1 MRPDV
6 VQTLLP
12 LALAFI
18 MFYLG
23 LTLVVADF
31 RQVAAQ
37 PKALAVGLVG
47 QVLLVPLAGFAVVQ
61 LSGLDPVMAVGL
73 MVLAA
78 CPSGVSS
85 GLLTHLARGDTA
97 LAISLTAVTSLASVL
112 TLPLVVGAAY
122 QVFMDSQ
129 LAVQLPVAAMV
140 KGIFLLTTLPVLLG
154 MVLRWRFSST
164 VMRVEAT
171 IGKVTTALFVLIV
184 LNTFWDQRQVL
195 QDNLPTLGPAVVVLN
210 VLILGG
216 AYALSRLT
224 RLTRRDR
231 IAVITECGLKNS
243 ALGIVVSLQWLHQP
257 AMSAPSVVYAL
268 SMNAFALTFVVLMRK
283 TVKLQPCS
291 A

>member
-1 MRPDV
+1 M

-37 PKALAVGLVG
+37 PKALAVGLAG

-73 MVLAA
+73 MVLVA

>member
-1 MRPDV
+1 M

-31 RQVAAQ
+31 RQVARR
-37 PKALAVGLVG
+37 PKALGIGLVA
-47 QVLLVPLAGFAVVQ
+47 QVLLVPVAGLAVAQ

-78 CPSGVSS
+78 SPSGVSS
-85 GLLTHLARGDTA
+85 GLLTHLAQGDTA

-112 TLPLVVGAAY
+112 TLPLVVGGAY
-122 QVFMDSQ
+122 QYFMASH

-140 KGIFLLTTLPVLLG
+140 KGIFVLTTLPVVLG
-154 MVLRWRFSST
+154 MVLRWRFAS
-164 VMRVEAT
+164 VVQRAEPI
-171 IGKVTTALFVLIV
+171 IGKVTTALFILIV

-195 QDNLPTLGPAVVVLN
+195 LNNFPTLGPAVVVLN

-216 AYALSRLT
+216 AYALSCATGLN
-224 RLTRRDR
+224 RRDR

-243 ALGIVVSLQWLHQP
+243 ALGIVVSLQWLHQA

-283 TVKLQPCS
+283 TVKL
-291 A
+291 

>member
-23 LTLVVADF
+23 LTLVVKDF
-31 RQVAAQ
+31 RQVARR
-37 PKALAVGLVG
+37 PKALALGLVA
-47 QVLLVPLAGFAVVQ
+47 QVLLVPLAGFAVAVW
-61 LSGLDPVMAVGL
+61 SGLSPVMAVGL

-97 LAISLTAVTSLASVL
+97 LAISLTAVTSLAAVL
-112 TLPLVVGAAY
+112 TLPLVVGASF
-122 QVFMDSQ
+122 QFFMASH
-129 LAVQLPVAAMV
+129 LAVQLPVMNMV
-140 KGIFLLTTLPVLLG
+140 KGIFVLTTLPVLLG
-154 MVLRWRFSST
+154 MALRWRFANA
-164 VMRVEAT
+164 VIRWEPL
-171 IGKVTTALFVLIV
+171 IGKVTTTLFVLIV

-195 QDNLPTLGPAVVVLN
+195 LDNLPLLGPAVLVLN
-210 VLILGG
+210 LLILGG
-216 AYALSRLT
+216 AYLLSQVSGLNRP
-224 RLTRRDR
+224 DR

-243 ALGIVVSLQWLHQP
+243 ALGIVVCLQWLQQP

-268 SMNAFALTFVVLMRK
+268 SMNVFALTFVVLMRRTAK
-283 TVKLQPCS
+283 Q
-291 A
+291 

>member
-1 MRPDV
+1 V

-122 QVFMDSQ
+122 QVFMASQ

-140 KGIFLLTTLPVLLG
+140 KGIFVLTTLPVLLG

-164 VMRVEAT
+164 VIRVEAT

-283 TVKLQPCS
+283 TVKW
-291 A
+291 

>member
-1 MRPDV
+1 V

-31 RQVAAQ
+31 RQVARR
-37 PKALAVGLVG
+37 PKALGIGLVA
-47 QVLLVPLAGFAVVQ
+47 QVLLVPVAGLAVAQ

-78 CPSGVSS
+78 SPSGVSS
-85 GLLTHLARGDTA
+85 GLLTHLAQGDTA

-112 TLPLVVGAAY
+112 TLPLVVGGAY
-122 QVFMDSQ
+122 QYFMASH

-140 KGIFLLTTLPVLLG
+140 KGIFVLTTLPVVLG
-154 MVLRWRFSST
+154 MVLRWRFAS
-164 VMRVEAT
+164 VVQRAEPI
-171 IGKVTTALFVLIV
+171 IGKVTTALFILIV

-195 QDNLPTLGPAVVVLN
+195 LNNFPTLGPAVVVLN

-216 AYALSRLT
+216 AYALSCATGLN
-224 RLTRRDR
+224 RRDR

-243 ALGIVVSLQWLHQP
+243 ALGIVVSLQWLHQA

-283 TVKLQPCS
+283 TVKL
-291 A
+291 

>member
-23 LTLVVADF
+23 LTLVVGDF
-31 RQVAAQ
+31 RKVAER
-37 PKALAVGLVG
+37 PKALLVGLVG
-47 QVLLVPLAGFAVVQ
+47 QVLLVPLAGFAVANW
-61 LSGLDPVMAVGL
+61 SGLSPMMAVGL

-97 LAISLTAVTSLASVL
+97 LAISLTAVTSLAAVL
-112 TLPLVVGAAY
+112 TLPLVVGVSF
-122 QVFMDSQ
+122 QFFMASQ
-129 LAVQLPVAAMV
+129 LGVQLPVVAMV
-140 KGIFLLTTLPVLLG
+140 KGIFILTTFPVLVG
-154 MVLRWRFSST
+154 MVLRWRLASH
-164 VMRVEAT
+164 VMRAEPIV
-171 IGKVTTALFVLIV
+171 GKITTTLFVLIV

-195 QDNLPTLGPAVVVLN
+195 QDNLSLLGPAVLVLN
-210 VLILGG
+210 LFILGG
-216 AYALSRLT
+216 AYLLSQVT
-224 RLTRRDR
+224 RLNRRDR
-231 IAVITECGLKNS
+231 IAVVTECGLKNS
-243 ALGIVVSLQWLHQP
+243 ALGIVVCLQWLQQP

-283 TVKLQPCS
+283 TTKL
-291 A
+291 

>member
-31 RQVAAQ
+31 RQVATR

-47 QVLLVPLAGFAVVQ
+47 QVLLVPLAGFAVVR

-97 LAISLTAVTSLASVL
+97 LAISLTAVTSLASVV

-122 QVFMDSQ
+122 QVFMASQ

-140 KGIFLLTTLPVLLG
+140 KGIFVLTTLPVLLG
-154 MVLRWRFSST
+154 MALRWRFAPV
-164 VMRVEAT
+164 VMRVEPT
-171 IGKVTTALFVLIV
+171 IGKVTTSLFVLIV

-195 QDNLPTLGPAVVVLN
+195 LDNLPTLGPAVVVLN

-216 AYALSRLT
+216 AYALSRMTGLS
-224 RLTRRDR
+224 RRDR

-283 TVKLQPCS
+283 TVKW
-291 A
+291 

>member
-31 RQVAAQ
+31 RQVALR

-47 QVLLVPLAGFAVVQ
+47 QVLLVPLAGFAVAQ

-85 GLLTHLARGDTA
+85 GLLTHLAHGDTA

-122 QVFMDSQ
+122 QAFMASQ

-140 KGIFLLTTLPVLLG
+140 KGIFVLTTLPVLLG
-154 MVLRWRFSST
+154 MVLRWRFAPT
-164 VMRVEAT
+164 VLRVEAP

-195 QDNLPTLGPAVVVLN
+195 LDNLPTLGPAVVVLN

-216 AYALSRLT
+216 AYVLSLWT
-224 RLTRRDR
+224 GLSRRDR

-283 TVKLQPCS
+283 TVKW
-291 A
+291 

>member
-1 MRPDV
+1 M

-12 LALAFI
+12 VALAFI

-31 RQVAAQ
+31 RQVAQ
-37 PKALAVGLVG
+37 RPKALAVGLVG

-122 QVFMDSQ
+122 QYFMASQ
-129 LAVQLPVAAMV
+129 LAVPLPVTAMV
-140 KGIFLLTTLPVLLG
+140 KGIFVLTTLPVLLG
-154 MVLRWRFSST
+154 MVLRWRFGPA
-164 VMRVEAT
+164 VRRVEPV

-195 QDNLPTLGPAVVVLN
+195 LDNLPTLGPAVVLLN

-216 AYALSRLT
+216 AYALSQMT
-224 RLTRRDR
+224 GLTRRDR

-243 ALGIVVSLQWLHQP
+243 ALGIVASLHWLHKP
-257 AMSAPSVVYAL
+257 AMGAPSVVYAL

-283 TVKLQPCS
+283 TVKW
-291 A
+291 

>member
-1 MRPDV
+1 VRPDV

-23 LTLVVADF
+23 LTLVIGDF
-31 RQVAAQ
+31 RQVALR

-97 LAISLTAVTSLASVL
+97 LAISLTAVTSLASVV

-122 QVFMDSQ
+122 QVFMASQ

-140 KGIFLLTTLPVLLG
+140 KGIFVLTTLPVLLG
-154 MVLRWRFSST
+154 MVLRWRFAAT
-164 VMRVEAT
+164 VMRVEAP

-195 QDNLPTLGPAVVVLN
+195 LDNLPTLGPAVVVLN

-216 AYALSRLT
+216 AYALSRMT
-224 RLTRRDR
+224 GLTRRDR

-283 TVKLQPCS
+283 TVNWQPCS

>member
-31 RQVAAQ
+31 RQVATR

-47 QVLLVPLAGFAVVQ
+47 QVLLVPLAGFAVIQ

-122 QVFMDSQ
+122 QVFMASQ

-140 KGIFLLTTLPVLLG
+140 KGIFVLTTLPVLLG
-154 MVLRWRFSST
+154 MVLRWRFAPT
-164 VMRVEAT
+164 VMRVEPT
-171 IGKVTTALFVLIV
+171 IGKVTTTLFVLIV

-195 QDNLPTLGPAVVVLN
+195 LDNLPTLGPAVVVLN

-216 AYALSRLT
+216 AYALSRVT
-224 RLTRRDR
+224 SLTRRDR

-283 TVKLQPCS
+283 TVKW
-291 A
+291 

>member
-1 MRPDV
+1 MRLDV

-31 RQVAAQ
+31 RQVAQ
-37 PKALAVGLVG
+37 RPKALAVGLVG
-47 QVLLVPLAGFAVVQ
+47 QVLLVPLAGFAVVR

-122 QVFMDSQ
+122 QVFMASQ

-140 KGIFLLTTLPVLLG
+140 KGIFVLTTLPVLLG
-154 MVLRWRFSST
+154 MVLRWRFAAM
-164 VMRVEAT
+164 VMRVEPT
-171 IGKVTTALFVLIV
+171 IGKVTTTLFVLIV

-195 QDNLPTLGPAVVVLN
+195 LDNLPTLGSAVVVLN
-210 VLILGG
+210 VLILAG
-216 AYALSRLT
+216 AYALSRVT
-224 RLTRRDR
+224 GLTRRDR

-268 SMNAFALTFVVLMRK
+268 SMNAFALAFVVLMRK
-283 TVKLQPCS
+283 TVKW
-291 A
+291 

>member
-23 LTLVVADF
+23 LTLVVGDF
-31 RQVAAQ
+31 RRVAQ
-37 PKALAVGLVG
+37 RPKALLVGLFA
-47 QVLLVPLAGFAVVQ
+47 QVLLVPLAGFVVARW
-61 LSGLDPVMAVGL
+61 SGLAPVLAVGL

-97 LAISLTAVTSLASVL
+97 LAISLTAVTSLAAVL
-112 TLPLVVGAAY
+112 TLPLVVGAAF
-122 QVFMDSQ
+122 QFFMASQ
-129 LAVQLPVAAMV
+129 LAVQLPVVAMV
-140 KGIFLLTTLPVLLG
+140 KGIFILTTLPVLLG
-154 MVLRWRFSST
+154 MALRWRFAQR
-164 VMRVEAT
+164 VMRVEPL
-171 IGKVTTALFVLIV
+171 IGKITTTLFVLIV

-195 QDNLPTLGPAVVVLN
+195 LDNLPRLGPAVLVLN
-210 VLILGG
+210 VLILAG
-216 AYALSRLT
+216 AYGLARVT
-224 RLTRRDR
+224 RLNRRDR

-243 ALGIVVSLQWLHQP
+243 ALGIVVCLQWLQQP

-283 TVKLQPCS
+283 TTTL
-291 A
+291 

>member
-1 MRPDV
+1 M

>member
-1 MRPDV
+1 
-6 VQTLLP
+6 
-12 LALAFI
+12 
-18 MFYLG
+18 
-23 LTLVVADF
+23 VAQ
-31 RQVAAQ
+31 R

-97 LAISLTAVTSLASVL
+97 LAISLTAVTSLASVV

-122 QVFMDSQ
+122 QVFMASQ

-140 KGIFLLTTLPVLLG
+140 KGIFVLTTLPVLLG
-154 MVLRWRFSST
+154 MVLRWRFAPT
-164 VMRVEAT
+164 VMRAEPT

-195 QDNLPTLGPAVVVLN
+195 LDHLPTLGPAVVVLN

-216 AYALSRLT
+216 AYALSRMT
-224 RLTRRDR
+224 GLTRRDR

-283 TVKLQPCS
+283 TVKW
-291 A
+291 

>member
-1 MRPDV
+1 MKPDV

-23 LTLVVADF
+23 LTLVIGDFQKVAQ
-31 RQVAAQ
+31 R
-37 PKALAVGLVG
+37 PKALLVGLVG
-47 QVLLVPLAGFAVVQ
+47 QVLLVPVAGFAVASW
-61 LSGLDPVMAVGL
+61 SGLSPMMAVGL

-97 LAISLTAVTSLASVL
+97 LAISLTAVTSLAAVL
-112 TLPLVVGAAY
+112 TLPLVVSASF
-122 QVFMDSQ
+122 QFFMGSQ
-129 LAVQLPVAAMV
+129 LAVQLPVVAMV
-140 KGIFLLTTLPVLLG
+140 KGIFILTTLPVLLG
-154 MVLRWRFSST
+154 MALRWRFAVR
-164 VMRVEAT
+164 VMRVEHI
-171 IGKVTTALFVLIV
+171 IGRITTTLFVLIV

-195 QDNLPTLGPAVVVLN
+195 LDNLPLLGPAVLVLN
-210 VLILGG
+210 VLILAG
-216 AYALSRLT
+216 AYLLSMVNRLN
-224 RLTRRDR
+224 RRDR

-243 ALGIVVSLQWLHQP
+243 ALGIVVCLQWLQQP

-283 TVKLQPCS
+283 TTKL
-291 A
+291 

>member
-31 RQVAAQ
+31 RQVAQ
-37 PKALAVGLVG
+37 RPKALAVGLVG
-47 QVLLVPLAGFAVVQ
+47 QVLLVPLAGFAVVR

-122 QVFMDSQ
+122 QVFMASP

-140 KGIFLLTTLPVLLG
+140 KGIFVLTTLPVLLIISG
-154 MVLRWRFSST
+154 
-164 VMRVEAT
+164 
-171 IGKVTTALFVLIV
+171 ILIQ
-184 LNTFWDQRQVL
+184 NRK
-195 QDNLPTLGPAVVVLN
+195 PA
-210 VLILGG
+210 
-216 AYALSRLT
+216 
-224 RLTRRDR
+224 
-231 IAVITECGLKNS
+231 
-243 ALGIVVSLQWLHQP
+243 GI
-257 AMSAPSVVYAL
+257 
-268 SMNAFALTFVVLMRK
+268 
-283 TVKLQPCS
+283 
-291 A
+291 

>member
-12 LALAFI
+12 MALAFI

-23 LTLVVADF
+23 LTLVLADF
-31 RQVAAQ
+31 RRVAQ
-37 PKALAVGLVG
+37 RPKALAVGLLG
-47 QVLLVPLAGFAVVQ
+47 QVLFVPLAGFAVVQ
-61 LSGLDPVMAVGL
+61 LSGLNPVMAVGL

-97 LAISLTAVTSLASVL
+97 LAISLTAITSLASVL

-122 QVFMDSQ
+122 QYLMASQ

-140 KGIFLLTTLPVLLG
+140 KGIFVLTTLPVLLG
-154 MVLRWRFSST
+154 MVLRWRFAPT
-164 VMRVEAT
+164 VMRVEASV
-171 IGKVTTALFVLIV
+171 GKVTTALFVLIV

-195 QDNLPTLGPAVVVLN
+195 LDNLPILGPTVVVLN

-216 AYALSRLT
+216 AYTLSRVTGLT
-224 RLTRRDR
+224 QRDR

-283 TVKLQPCS
+283 TVKG
-291 A
+291 

>member
-1 MRPDV
+1 V

-12 LALAFI
+12 VALAFI

-31 RQVAAQ
+31 RQVALR
-37 PKALAVGLVG
+37 PKALAVGLVA

-61 LSGLDPVMAVGL
+61 LNGLDPVMAVGL

-122 QVFMDSQ
+122 QVFMASQ

-140 KGIFLLTTLPVLLG
+140 KGIFVLTTLPVLLG
-154 MVLRWRFSST
+154 MALRWRFAPT
-164 VMRVEAT
+164 VMRVEPT

-195 QDNLPTLGPAVVVLN
+195 MDNLPTLGPAVVVLN

-216 AYALSRLT
+216 AYALSRVTGLA
-224 RLTRRDR
+224 RRDR

-268 SMNAFALTFVVLMRK
+268 SMNAFALTFVMLMRN
-283 TVKLQPCS
+283 TVKW
-291 A
+291 

>member
-1 MRPDV
+1 VKPDV

-23 LTLVVADF
+23 LTLVAADF
-31 RQVAAQ
+31 RQVAQ
-37 PKALAVGLVG
+37 RPKALGIGLVG
-47 QVLLVPLAGFAVVQ
+47 QVLLVPLAGFAVAQ
-61 LSGLDPVMAVGL
+61 LSGLNPVMAVGL

-112 TLPLVVGAAY
+112 TLPLVVGGAY
-122 QVFMDSQ
+122 QYFMASH
-129 LAVQLPVAAMV
+129 LAVPLPVTAMV
-140 KGIFLLTTLPVLLG
+140 KGIFVLTTLPVLLG
-154 MVLRWRFSST
+154 MVLRWRFAPT
-164 VMRVEAT
+164 VKRVEPA

-195 QDNLPTLGPAVVVLN
+195 LDNLPILGPAVVVLN

-216 AYALSRLT
+216 AYALSRVAGLN
-224 RLTRRDR
+224 RRDR

-243 ALGIVVSLQWLHQP
+243 ALGIVVSLQWLQQA

-283 TVKLQPCS
+283 TVKL
-291 A
+291 